1 MDVVV
6 LAGGFGTRLRPWTEG
21 RAKPLLPVLD
31 KTLLERVVECVP
43 NELIDRVVIAA
54 GYSIAEMEQFFSSS
68 NLPYDVIISVEDSP
82 LGTGGAI
89 AKSLEHLSG
98 DGPVLILNGDL
109 VSSVDV
115 NQLLNFHQE
124 KNASIT
130 LSLWHVDDPSR
141 FGVCGLDDSGM
152 ITRFQEKPEPGTEF
166 SNLINAGCYL
176 IERDVLES
184 LSLNK
189 HSMEREVFPLIADEG
204 KMAGLE
210 FQGYFVDAG
219 TPTSFIEAT
228 QVCISNLKFKLGAT
242 DDNNNWFLD
251 QEFID
256 DSYRITGS
264 SVSSNVSI
272 GDGCEIVDCVILSG
286 AKIGNGSKL
295 FLSSDTA
302 MLNKGKNNLVFSKN
316 VILKTDDRMEITA
329 PEIFSALDKTLIQA
343 GGPVKGLFGISTIEA
358 GQLDIFKEDTSSNL
372 VISFTQGVKMVYDV
386 RKSF

>member
-54 GYSIAEMEQFFSSS
+54 GYSITEMEKFFSSS
-68 NLPYDVIISVEDSP
+68 DLPYDVIISVEDNP

-89 AKSLEHLSG
+89 AKSFEHLSG

-115 NQLLNFHQE
+115 NQLLNYHQE
-124 KNASIT
+124 KKASIT

-141 FGVCGLDDSGM
+141 FGVCGLDESGM

-184 LSLNK
+184 LSSKK
-189 HSMEREVFPLIADEG
+189 HSMESEVFPLIADAG
-204 KMAGLE
+204 KMSGLE
-210 FQGYFVDAG
+210 FKGYFVDAG
-219 TPTSFIEAT
+219 TPSSFIDAT
-228 QVCISNLKFKLGAT
+228 QVCISNKRYTVGSISNDSWFY
-242 DDNNNWFLD
+242 DD
-251 QEFID
+251 II
-256 DSYRITGS
+256 SGSIISGS
-264 SVSSNVSI
+264 SVSSDVTI

-286 AKIGNGSKL
+286 AKIGNGCKL
-295 FLSSDTA
+295 FRCLIGESCIINNHSKISD
-302 MLNKGKNNLVFSKN
+302 K
-316 VILKTDDRMEITA
+316 VIGHHEI
-329 PEIFSALDKTLIQA
+329 I
-343 GGPVKGLFGISTIEA
+343 
-358 GQLDIFKEDTSSNL
+358 
-372 VISFTQGVKMVYDV
+372 
-386 RKSF
+386 

>member
-54 GYSIAEMEQFFSSS
+54 GYSIEEMEIFFNS
-68 NLPYDVIISVEDSP
+68 NDLPYDVIISVEDEP

-89 AKSLEHLSG
+89 AKSVEHLVG
-98 DGPVLILNGDL
+98 EGPVLILNGDL
-109 VSSVDV
+109 VSSVNV
-115 NQLLNFHQE
+115 NHLLNFHRE
-124 KNASIT
+124 MNASIT

-176 IERDVLES
+176 IERDILES
-184 LSLNK
+184 LSPK
-189 HSMEREVFPLIADEG
+189 RHSMEREVFPLIADMG

-210 FQGYFVDAG
+210 FHGYFVDAG

-228 QVCISNLKFKLGAT
+228 QVCISNKKFMLGAT
-242 DDNNNWFLD
+242 DEYNNWYSD
-251 QEFID
+251 QVFID
-256 DSYRITGS
+256 DSCRITGS
-264 SVSSNVSI
+264 SVSKNVSI
-272 GDGCEIVDCVILSG
+272 GDNCEIVDCVILSG
-286 AKIGNGSKL
+286 AKIGNGCKL
-295 FLSSDTA
+295 HRCLVGEYSIINNSSDI
-302 MLNKGKNNLVFSKN
+302 SDR
-316 VILKTDDRMEITA
+316 VIGHREI
-329 PEIFSALDKTLIQA
+329 I
-343 GGPVKGLFGISTIEA
+343 
-358 GQLDIFKEDTSSNL
+358 
-372 VISFTQGVKMVYDV
+372 
-386 RKSF
+386 

>member
-54 GYSIAEMEQFFSSS
+54 GYSITEMEKFFSSS
-68 NLPYDVIISVEDSP
+68 DLPYDVIISVEDNP

-115 NQLLNFHQE
+115 NQLLNYHQE
-124 KNASIT
+124 KKASIT

-141 FGVCGLDDSGM
+141 FGVCGLDESGM

-184 LSLNK
+184 LSSKK
-189 HSMEREVFPLIADEG
+189 HSMEREVFPLIADAG
-204 KMAGLE
+204 KMSGLE
-210 FQGYFVDAG
+210 FKGYFVDAG
-219 TPTSFIEAT
+219 TPSSFIDAT
-228 QVCISNLKFKLGAT
+228 QVCISNKRYTVGSISNDSWFY
-242 DDNNNWFLD
+242 DD
-251 QEFID
+251 II
-256 DSYRITGS
+256 SGSIISGS
-264 SVSSNVSI
+264 SVSSDVTI

-286 AKIGNGSKL
+286 AKIGNGCKL
-295 FLSSDTA
+295 FRCLIGESCIINNNSNISDR
-302 MLNKGKNNLVFSKN
+302 
-316 VILKTDDRMEITA
+316 VIGHHEI
-329 PEIFSALDKTLIQA
+329 I
-343 GGPVKGLFGISTIEA
+343 
-358 GQLDIFKEDTSSNL
+358 
-372 VISFTQGVKMVYDV
+372 
-386 RKSF
+386 

>member
-54 GYSIAEMEQFFSSS
+54 GYSITEMEKFFSSS
-68 NLPYDVIISVEDSP
+68 DLPYDVIISVEDNP

-115 NQLLNFHQE
+115 NQLLNYHQE
-124 KNASIT
+124 KKASIT

-141 FGVCGLDDSGM
+141 FGVCGLDESGM

-184 LSLNK
+184 LSSKK
-189 HSMEREVFPLIADEG
+189 HSMEREVFPLIADAG
-204 KMAGLE
+204 KMSGLE
-210 FQGYFVDAG
+210 FKGYFVDAG
-219 TPTSFIEAT
+219 TPSSFIDAT
-228 QVCISNLKFKLGAT
+228 QVCISNKRYTVGSISNDSWFY
-242 DDNNNWFLD
+242 DD
-251 QEFID
+251 II
-256 DSYRITGS
+256 SGSIISGS
-264 SVSSNVSI
+264 SVSSDVTI

-286 AKIGNGSKL
+286 AKIGNGCKL
-295 FLSSDTA
+295 FRCLIGESCIINNHSNISD
-302 MLNKGKNNLVFSKN
+302 K
-316 VILKTDDRMEITA
+316 VIGHHEI
-329 PEIFSALDKTLIQA
+329 I
-343 GGPVKGLFGISTIEA
+343 
-358 GQLDIFKEDTSSNL
+358 
-372 VISFTQGVKMVYDV
+372 
-386 RKSF
+386 

>member
-54 GYSIAEMEQFFSSS
+54 GYSITEMEKFFSSS
-68 NLPYDVIISVEDSP
+68 DLPYDIIISVEDNP

-89 AKSLEHLSG
+89 AKSLEHLTG
-98 DGPVLILNGDL
+98 NGPVLILNGDL

-115 NQLLNFHQE
+115 NQLLNYHQE
-124 KNASIT
+124 KKASIT

-141 FGVCGLDDSGM
+141 FGVCGLDESGM

-184 LSLNK
+184 LSSKK
-189 HSMEREVFPLIADEG
+189 HSMEREVFPLIADAG
-204 KMAGLE
+204 KMSGLE
-210 FQGYFVDAG
+210 FKGYFVDAG
-219 TPTSFIEAT
+219 TPSSFIDAT
-228 QVCISNLKFKLGAT
+228 QVCISNKRYTVGSISNDSWFY
-242 DDNNNWFLD
+242 DD
-251 QEFID
+251 II
-256 DSYRITGS
+256 SGSIISGS
-264 SVSSNVSI
+264 SVSSDVTI

-286 AKIGNGSKL
+286 AKIGNGCKL
-295 FLSSDTA
+295 FRCLIGESCIINNDSNISD
-302 MLNKGKNNLVFSKN
+302 K
-316 VILKTDDRMEITA
+316 VIGHHEI
-329 PEIFSALDKTLIQA
+329 I
-343 GGPVKGLFGISTIEA
+343 
-358 GQLDIFKEDTSSNL
+358 
-372 VISFTQGVKMVYDV
+372 
-386 RKSF
+386 

>member
-68 NLPYDVIISVEDSP
+68 SLPYDVIISVEDSP

-228 QVCISNLKFKLGAT
+228 QVCISNRKFVLGAT

-251 QEFID
+251 QSSID
-256 DSYRITGS
+256 DSYRMTGS

-272 GDGCEIVDCVILSG
+272 GDGCEIIDCVILSG

-295 FLSSDTA
+295 YRCLIGESSII
-302 MLNKGKNNLVFSKN
+302 NNESNISDK
-316 VILKTDDRMEITA
+316 VIGHHEI
-329 PEIFSALDKTLIQA
+329 I
-343 GGPVKGLFGISTIEA
+343 
-358 GQLDIFKEDTSSNL
+358 
-372 VISFTQGVKMVYDV
+372 
-386 RKSF
+386 

>member
-54 GYSIAEMEQFFSSS
+54 GYSITEMEKFFSSS
-68 NLPYDVIISVEDSP
+68 DLPYDIIISVEDNP

-89 AKSLEHLSG
+89 AKSLEHLTG
-98 DGPVLILNGDL
+98 NGPVLILNGDL

-115 NQLLNFHQE
+115 NQLLNYHQE
-124 KNASIT
+124 KKASIT

-141 FGVCGLDDSGM
+141 FGVCGLDESGM

-184 LSLNK
+184 LSSKK
-189 HSMEREVFPLIADEG
+189 HSIEREVFPLIADAG
-204 KMAGLE
+204 KMSGLE
-210 FQGYFVDAG
+210 FKGYFVDAG
-219 TPTSFIEAT
+219 TPSSFIDAT
-228 QVCISNLKFKLGAT
+228 QVCISNKRYTVGSISNESWFY
-242 DDNNNWFLD
+242 DD
-251 QEFID
+251 II
-256 DSYRITGS
+256 SGSIISGS
-264 SVSSNVSI
+264 SVSSDVTI

-286 AKIGNGSKL
+286 AKIGNGCKL
-295 FLSSDTA
+295 FRCLIGESCIINNHSNISD
-302 MLNKGKNNLVFSKN
+302 K
-316 VILKTDDRMEITA
+316 VIGHHEI
-329 PEIFSALDKTLIQA
+329 I
-343 GGPVKGLFGISTIEA
+343 
-358 GQLDIFKEDTSSNL
+358 
-372 VISFTQGVKMVYDV
+372 
-386 RKSF
+386 

>member
-43 NELIDRVVIAA
+43 DELIDRVVIAA

-68 NLPYDVIISVEDSP
+68 DLPYDVIISVEDNP

-98 DGPVLILNGDL
+98 EGPVLILNGDL

-115 NQLLNFHQE
+115 NQLLNYHQE
-124 KNASIT
+124 KKASIT

-141 FGVCGLDDSGM
+141 FGVCGLDETGM

-184 LSLNK
+184 LSSKK
-189 HSMEREVFPLIADEG
+189 HSMEREVFPLIADAG

-210 FQGYFVDAG
+210 FKGYFVDAG
-219 TPTSFIEAT
+219 TPSSFIDAT
-228 QVCISNLKFKLGAT
+228 QVCISNKRYTVGSILNDSWFY
-242 DDNNNWFLD
+242 DD
-251 QEFID
+251 IIS
-256 DSYRITGS
+256 DSVISGS
-264 SVSSNVSI
+264 SVSSDVSI

-286 AKIGNGSKL
+286 AKIGNGCKL
-295 FLSSDTA
+295 FRCLIGESCIINDDSNISD
-302 MLNKGKNNLVFSKN
+302 K
-316 VILKTDDRMEITA
+316 VI
-329 PEIFSALDKTLIQA
+329 
-343 GGPVKGLFGISTIEA
+343 GHH
-358 GQLDIFKEDTSSNL
+358 DI
-372 VISFTQGVKMVYDV
+372 I
-386 RKSF
+386 

>member
-54 GYSIAEMEQFFSSS
+54 GYSITEMEKFFSSS
-68 NLPYDVIISVEDSP
+68 DLPYDVIISVEDNP

-115 NQLLNFHQE
+115 NQLLNYHQE
-124 KNASIT
+124 KKASIT

-141 FGVCGLDDSGM
+141 FGVCGLDESGM

-184 LSLNK
+184 LSSKK
-189 HSMEREVFPLIADEG
+189 HSMEREVFPLIADAG
-204 KMAGLE
+204 KMSGLE
-210 FQGYFVDAG
+210 FKGYFVDAG
-219 TPTSFIEAT
+219 TPSSFIDAT
-228 QVCISNLKFKLGAT
+228 QVCISNKRYTVGSISNDSWFY
-242 DDNNNWFLD
+242 DD
-251 QEFID
+251 II
-256 DSYRITGS
+256 SGSIISGS
-264 SVSSNVSI
+264 SVSSDVTI

-286 AKIGNGSKL
+286 AKIGNGCKL
-295 FLSSDTA
+295 FRCLIGESCIINNHSYISD
-302 MLNKGKNNLVFSKN
+302 K
-316 VILKTDDRMEITA
+316 VIGHHEI
-329 PEIFSALDKTLIQA
+329 I
-343 GGPVKGLFGISTIEA
+343 
-358 GQLDIFKEDTSSNL
+358 
-372 VISFTQGVKMVYDV
+372 
-386 RKSF
+386 

>member
-68 NLPYDVIISVEDSP
+68 SLPYDVIISVEDSP

-89 AKSLEHLSG
+89 AKSLKHLTG
-98 DGPVLILNGDL
+98 NGPVLILNGDL

-228 QVCISNLKFKLGAT
+228 QVCISNRKFVLGAT

-251 QEFID
+251 QSFID
-256 DSYRITGS
+256 DSYRMTGS

-272 GDGCEIVDCVILSG
+272 GDGCEIIDCVILSG

-295 FLSSDTA
+295 YRCLIGESSII
-302 MLNKGKNNLVFSKN
+302 NNESNISDK
-316 VILKTDDRMEITA
+316 VIGHHEI
-329 PEIFSALDKTLIQA
+329 I
-343 GGPVKGLFGISTIEA
+343 
-358 GQLDIFKEDTSSNL
+358 
-372 VISFTQGVKMVYDV
+372 
-386 RKSF
+386 

>member
-54 GYSIAEMEQFFSSS
+54 GYSITEMEKFFSSS
-68 NLPYDVIISVEDSP
+68 DLPYDIIISVEDNP

-89 AKSLEHLSG
+89 AKSLEHLTG
-98 DGPVLILNGDL
+98 NGPVLILNGDL

-115 NQLLNFHQE
+115 NQLLSYHQE
-124 KNASIT
+124 KMASIT

-141 FGVCGLDDSGM
+141 FGVCGLDESGM

-184 LSLNK
+184 LSSEK
-189 HSMEREVFPLIADEG
+189 HSMEREVFPLIADAG
-204 KMAGLE
+204 KMSGLE
-210 FQGYFVDAG
+210 FKGYFVDAG
-219 TPTSFIEAT
+219 TPSSFIDAT
-228 QVCISNLKFKLGAT
+228 QVCISNKRYTVGSISNESWFY
-242 DDNNNWFLD
+242 DD
-251 QEFID
+251 II
-256 DSYRITGS
+256 SGSIISGS
-264 SVSSNVSI
+264 SVSSDVTI

-286 AKIGNGSKL
+286 AKIGNGCKL
-295 FLSSDTA
+295 FRCLIGESCII
-302 MLNKGKNNLVFSKN
+302 NNHSKIYDK
-316 VILKTDDRMEITA
+316 VIGHHEI
-329 PEIFSALDKTLIQA
+329 I
-343 GGPVKGLFGISTIEA
+343 
-358 GQLDIFKEDTSSNL
+358 
-372 VISFTQGVKMVYDV
+372 
-386 RKSF
+386 

>member
-1 MDVVV
+1 MRPYRFKSQTRSAEINCHFREGMDVVV

-54 GYSIAEMEQFFSSS
+54 GYSTAEMEIFFNSHD
-68 NLPYDVIISVEDSP
+68 LPYDVIISVEDDP

-89 AKSLEHLSG
+89 AKSVEHLVG
-98 DGPVLILNGDL
+98 EGPVLILNGDL

-115 NQLLNFHQE
+115 DQLLNYHQE

-141 FGVCGLDDSGM
+141 FGVCGLSDAGM

-184 LSLNK
+184 LSPKK
-189 HSMEREVFPLIADEG
+189 HSMEREVFPQIAEMG

-210 FQGYFVDAG
+210 FHGYFVDAG

-228 QVCISNLKFKLGAT
+228 QVCISNKKFMLGAT
-242 DDNNNWFLD
+242 DEYNNWYSD
-251 QEFID
+251 QVFID
-256 DSYRITGS
+256 DSCRITGS
-264 SVSSNVSI
+264 SVSKNVSI
-272 GDGCEIVDCVILSG
+272 GDNCEIVDCVILSG
-286 AKIGNGSKL
+286 AKIGNGCKL
-295 FLSSDTA
+295 HRCLVGEYSIINNSSDI
-302 MLNKGKNNLVFSKN
+302 SDR
-316 VILKTDDRMEITA
+316 VIGHREI
-329 PEIFSALDKTLIQA
+329 I
-343 GGPVKGLFGISTIEA
+343 
-358 GQLDIFKEDTSSNL
+358 
-372 VISFTQGVKMVYDV
+372 
-386 RKSF
+386 

>member
-54 GYSIAEMEQFFSSS
+54 GYSITEMEKFFSSS
-68 NLPYDVIISVEDSP
+68 DLPYDVIISVEDNP

-115 NQLLNFHQE
+115 NQLLNYHQE
-124 KNASIT
+124 KKASIT

-141 FGVCGLDDSGM
+141 FGVCGLDESGM

-184 LSLNK
+184 LSSKK
-189 HSMEREVFPLIADEG
+189 HSMEREVFPLIADAG
-204 KMAGLE
+204 KMSGLE
-210 FQGYFVDAG
+210 FKGYFVDAG
-219 TPTSFIEAT
+219 TPSSFIDAT
-228 QVCISNLKFKLGAT
+228 QVCISNKRYTVGSISNDSWFY
-242 DDNNNWFLD
+242 DD
-251 QEFID
+251 II
-256 DSYRITGS
+256 SGSIISGS
-264 SVSSNVSI
+264 SVSSDVTI

-286 AKIGNGSKL
+286 AKIGNGCKL
-295 FLSSDTA
+295 FRCLIGESCIINNHSKISD
-302 MLNKGKNNLVFSKN
+302 K
-316 VILKTDDRMEITA
+316 VIGHHEI
-329 PEIFSALDKTLIQA
+329 I
-343 GGPVKGLFGISTIEA
+343 
-358 GQLDIFKEDTSSNL
+358 
-372 VISFTQGVKMVYDV
+372 
-386 RKSF
+386 

>member
-54 GYSIAEMEQFFSSS
+54 GYSITEMEKFFSSS
-68 NLPYDVIISVEDSP
+68 DLPYDVIISVEDNP

-115 NQLLNFHQE
+115 NQLLSYHQE
-124 KNASIT
+124 KMASIT

-141 FGVCGLDDSGM
+141 FGVCGLDESGM

-184 LSLNK
+184 LSSKK
-189 HSMEREVFPLIADEG
+189 HSMEREVFPLIADAG
-204 KMAGLE
+204 KMSGLE
-210 FQGYFVDAG
+210 FKGYFVDAG
-219 TPTSFIEAT
+219 TPSSFIDAT
-228 QVCISNLKFKLGAT
+228 QVCISNKRYTVGSISNDSWFY
-242 DDNNNWFLD
+242 DD
-251 QEFID
+251 II
-256 DSYRITGS
+256 SGSIISGS
-264 SVSSNVSI
+264 SVSSDVTI

-286 AKIGNGSKL
+286 AKIGNGCKL
-295 FLSSDTA
+295 FRCLIGESCIINNHSKISD
-302 MLNKGKNNLVFSKN
+302 K
-316 VILKTDDRMEITA
+316 VIGHHEI
-329 PEIFSALDKTLIQA
+329 I
-343 GGPVKGLFGISTIEA
+343 
-358 GQLDIFKEDTSSNL
+358 
-372 VISFTQGVKMVYDV
+372 
-386 RKSF
+386 

>member
-54 GYSIAEMEQFFSSS
+54 GYSITEMEKFFSSS
-68 NLPYDVIISVEDSP
+68 DLPYDVIISVEDNP

-89 AKSLEHLSG
+89 AKSFEHLSG

-115 NQLLNFHQE
+115 NQLLNYHQE
-124 KNASIT
+124 KKASIT

-141 FGVCGLDDSGM
+141 FGVCGLDESGM

-184 LSLNK
+184 LSSKK
-189 HSMEREVFPLIADEG
+189 HSMEREVFPLIADAG
-204 KMAGLE
+204 KMSGLE
-210 FQGYFVDAG
+210 FKGYFVDAG
-219 TPTSFIEAT
+219 TPSSFIDAT
-228 QVCISNLKFKLGAT
+228 QVCISNKRYTVGSISNDSWFY
-242 DDNNNWFLD
+242 DD
-251 QEFID
+251 II
-256 DSYRITGS
+256 SGSIISGS
-264 SVSSNVSI
+264 SVSSDVTI

-286 AKIGNGSKL
+286 AKIGNGCKL
-295 FLSSDTA
+295 FRCLIGESCIINNHSYISD
-302 MLNKGKNNLVFSKN
+302 K
-316 VILKTDDRMEITA
+316 VIGHHEI
-329 PEIFSALDKTLIQA
+329 I
-343 GGPVKGLFGISTIEA
+343 
-358 GQLDIFKEDTSSNL
+358 
-372 VISFTQGVKMVYDV
+372 
-386 RKSF
+386 

>member
-54 GYSIAEMEQFFSSS
+54 GYSITEMEKFFSSS
-68 NLPYDVIISVEDSP
+68 DLPYDVIISVEDVP

-89 AKSLEHLSG
+89 AKSFEHLSG

-115 NQLLNFHQE
+115 NQLLNYHQE
-124 KNASIT
+124 KKASIT

-141 FGVCGLDDSGM
+141 FGVCGLDESGM

-184 LSLNK
+184 LSSKK
-189 HSMEREVFPLIADEG
+189 HSMEREVFPLIADAG
-204 KMAGLE
+204 KMSGLE
-210 FQGYFVDAG
+210 FKGYFVDAG
-219 TPTSFIEAT
+219 TPSSFIDAT
-228 QVCISNLKFKLGAT
+228 QVCISNKRYTVGSISNDSWFY
-242 DDNNNWFLD
+242 DD
-251 QEFID
+251 II
-256 DSYRITGS
+256 SGSIISGS
-264 SVSSNVSI
+264 SVSSDVTI

-286 AKIGNGSKL
+286 AKIGNGCKL
-295 FLSSDTA
+295 FRCLIGESCIINNHSKISD
-302 MLNKGKNNLVFSKN
+302 K
-316 VILKTDDRMEITA
+316 VIGHHEI
-329 PEIFSALDKTLIQA
+329 I
-343 GGPVKGLFGISTIEA
+343 
-358 GQLDIFKEDTSSNL
+358 
-372 VISFTQGVKMVYDV
+372 
-386 RKSF
+386 

>member
-54 GYSIAEMEQFFSSS
+54 GYSITEMEKFFSSS
-68 NLPYDVIISVEDSP
+68 DLPYDIIISVEDNP

-115 NQLLNFHQE
+115 NQLLNYHQE
-124 KNASIT
+124 KKASIT

-141 FGVCGLDDSGM
+141 FGVCGLDESGM

-184 LSLNK
+184 LSSKK
-189 HSMEREVFPLIADEG
+189 HSMEREVFPLIADAG
-204 KMAGLE
+204 KMSGLE
-210 FQGYFVDAG
+210 FKGYFVDAG
-219 TPTSFIEAT
+219 TPSSFIDAT
-228 QVCISNLKFKLGAT
+228 QVCISNKRYTVGSISNDSWFY
-242 DDNNNWFLD
+242 DD
-251 QEFID
+251 II
-256 DSYRITGS
+256 SGSIISGS
-264 SVSSNVSI
+264 SVSSDVTI

-286 AKIGNGSKL
+286 AKIGNGCKL
-295 FLSSDTA
+295 FRCLIGESCIINNHSNISD
-302 MLNKGKNNLVFSKN
+302 K
-316 VILKTDDRMEITA
+316 VIGHHEI
-329 PEIFSALDKTLIQA
+329 I
-343 GGPVKGLFGISTIEA
+343 
-358 GQLDIFKEDTSSNL
+358 
-372 VISFTQGVKMVYDV
+372 
-386 RKSF
+386 

>member
-54 GYSIAEMEQFFSSS
+54 GYSITEMEKFFSSS
-68 NLPYDVIISVEDSP
+68 DLPYDVIISVEDNP

-115 NQLLNFHQE
+115 NQLLNYHQE
-124 KNASIT
+124 KKASIT

-141 FGVCGLDDSGM
+141 FGVCGLDESGM

-184 LSLNK
+184 LSSKK
-189 HSMEREVFPLIADEG
+189 HSMEREVFPLIADAG
-204 KMAGLE
+204 KMSGLE
-210 FQGYFVDAG
+210 FKGYFVDAG
-219 TPTSFIEAT
+219 TPSSFIDAT
-228 QVCISNLKFKLGAT
+228 QVCISNKRYTVGSISNDSWFY
-242 DDNNNWFLD
+242 DD
-251 QEFID
+251 IIPG
-256 DSYRITGS
+256 SIISGS
-264 SVSSNVSI
+264 SVSSDVTI

-286 AKIGNGSKL
+286 AKIGNGCKL
-295 FLSSDTA
+295 FRCLIGESCMINNDSNISD
-302 MLNKGKNNLVFSKN
+302 K
-316 VILKTDDRMEITA
+316 VIGHHEI
-329 PEIFSALDKTLIQA
+329 I
-343 GGPVKGLFGISTIEA
+343 
-358 GQLDIFKEDTSSNL
+358 
-372 VISFTQGVKMVYDV
+372 
-386 RKSF
+386 

>member
-89 AKSLEHLSG
+89 AKSLEHLNG

-141 FGVCGLDDSGM
+141 FGVCGLDESGM

-184 LSLNK
+184 LSSKK
-189 HSMEREVFPLIADEG
+189 HSIEREVFPLIADAG
-204 KMAGLE
+204 KMSGLE
-210 FQGYFVDAG
+210 FKGYFVDAG
-219 TPTSFIEAT
+219 TPSSFIDAT
-228 QVCISNLKFKLGAT
+228 QVCISNKRYNVGSISNDSWFY
-242 DDNNNWFLD
+242 DD
-251 QEFID
+251 II
-256 DSYRITGS
+256 SGSIISGS
-264 SVSSNVSI
+264 SVSSDVTI

-286 AKIGNGSKL
+286 AKIGNGCKL
-295 FLSSDTA
+295 FRCLIGESCIINNHSNISD
-302 MLNKGKNNLVFSKN
+302 K
-316 VILKTDDRMEITA
+316 VIGHHEI
-329 PEIFSALDKTLIQA
+329 I
-343 GGPVKGLFGISTIEA
+343 
-358 GQLDIFKEDTSSNL
+358 
-372 VISFTQGVKMVYDV
+372 
-386 RKSF
+386 

>member
-68 NLPYDVIISVEDSP
+68 SLPYDVIISVEDSP

-89 AKSLEHLSG
+89 AKSLKHLTG

-141 FGVCGLDDSGM
+141 FGVCGLDESGM

-189 HSMEREVFPLIADEG
+189 HSMEREVFPLIAHEG

-228 QVCISNLKFKLGAT
+228 QVCISNSKFVLGAT

-251 QEFID
+251 QSIID
-256 DSYRITGS
+256 DSYRMTGS

-295 FLSSDTA
+295 YRCLIGESSII
-302 MLNKGKNNLVFSKN
+302 NNESNISDK
-316 VILKTDDRMEITA
+316 VIGHHEI
-329 PEIFSALDKTLIQA
+329 I
-343 GGPVKGLFGISTIEA
+343 
-358 GQLDIFKEDTSSNL
+358 
-372 VISFTQGVKMVYDV
+372 
-386 RKSF
+386 

>member
-54 GYSIAEMEQFFSSS
+54 GYSITEMEKFFSSS
-68 NLPYDVIISVEDSP
+68 DLPYDIIISVEDNP

-89 AKSLEHLSG
+89 AKSLEHLTG
-98 DGPVLILNGDL
+98 NGPVLILNGDL

-115 NQLLNFHQE
+115 NQLLNHHQE
-124 KNASIT
+124 KKASIT

-141 FGVCGLDDSGM
+141 FGVCGLDESGM

-184 LSLNK
+184 LSSEK
-189 HSMEREVFPLIADEG
+189 HSMEREVFPLIADAG
-204 KMAGLE
+204 KMSGLE
-210 FQGYFVDAG
+210 FKGYFVDAG
-219 TPTSFIEAT
+219 TPSSFIDAT
-228 QVCISNLKFKLGAT
+228 QVCISNKRYTVGSISNESWFY
-242 DDNNNWFLD
+242 DD
-251 QEFID
+251 II
-256 DSYRITGS
+256 SGSIISGS
-264 SVSSNVSI
+264 SVSSDVTI

-286 AKIGNGSKL
+286 AKIGNGCKL
-295 FLSSDTA
+295 FRCLIGESCIINNHSNISD
-302 MLNKGKNNLVFSKN
+302 K
-316 VILKTDDRMEITA
+316 VIGHHEI
-329 PEIFSALDKTLIQA
+329 I
-343 GGPVKGLFGISTIEA
+343 
-358 GQLDIFKEDTSSNL
+358 
-372 VISFTQGVKMVYDV
+372 
-386 RKSF
+386 

>member
-54 GYSIAEMEQFFSSS
+54 GYSITEMEKFFSSS
-68 NLPYDVIISVEDSP
+68 DLPYDVIISVEDNP

-89 AKSLEHLSG
+89 AKSLEHLTG
-98 DGPVLILNGDL
+98 NGPVLILNGDL

-115 NQLLNFHQE
+115 NQLLNYHQE
-124 KNASIT
+124 KKASIT

-141 FGVCGLDDSGM
+141 FGVCGLDESGM

-184 LSLNK
+184 LSSEK
-189 HSMEREVFPLIADEG
+189 HSMEREVFPLIADAG
-204 KMAGLE
+204 KMSGLE
-210 FQGYFVDAG
+210 FKGYFVDAG
-219 TPTSFIEAT
+219 TPSSFIDAT
-228 QVCISNLKFKLGAT
+228 QVCISNKRYTVGSISNESWFY
-242 DDNNNWFLD
+242 DD
-251 QEFID
+251 II
-256 DSYRITGS
+256 SGSIISGS
-264 SVSSNVSI
+264 SVSSDVTI

-286 AKIGNGSKL
+286 AKIGNGCKL
-295 FLSSDTA
+295 FRCLIGESCIINNDSNISD
-302 MLNKGKNNLVFSKN
+302 K
-316 VILKTDDRMEITA
+316 VIGHHEI
-329 PEIFSALDKTLIQA
+329 I
-343 GGPVKGLFGISTIEA
+343 
-358 GQLDIFKEDTSSNL
+358 
-372 VISFTQGVKMVYDV
+372 
-386 RKSF
+386 

>member
-141 FGVCGLDDSGM
+141 FGVCGLDESGM

-251 QEFID
+251 KEFID

-286 AKIGNGSKL
+286 AKIGNSSKL
-295 FLSSDTA
+295 YRCLVGESSII
-302 MLNKGKNNLVFSKN
+302 NNDSNISDK
-316 VILKTDDRMEITA
+316 VIGHHEI
-329 PEIFSALDKTLIQA
+329 I
-343 GGPVKGLFGISTIEA
+343 
-358 GQLDIFKEDTSSNL
+358 
-372 VISFTQGVKMVYDV
+372 
-386 RKSF
+386 

>member
-54 GYSIAEMEQFFSSS
+54 GYSITEMEKFFSSS
-68 NLPYDVIISVEDSP
+68 DLPYDVIISVEDNP

-115 NQLLNFHQE
+115 NQLLNYHQE
-124 KNASIT
+124 KKVSIT

-141 FGVCGLDDSGM
+141 FGVCGLDESGM

-184 LSLNK
+184 LSSKK
-189 HSMEREVFPLIADEG
+189 HSMEREVFPLIADAG
-204 KMAGLE
+204 KMSGLE
-210 FQGYFVDAG
+210 FKGYFVDAG
-219 TPTSFIEAT
+219 TPSSFIDAT
-228 QVCISNLKFKLGAT
+228 QVCISNKRYTVGSISNDSWFY
-242 DDNNNWFLD
+242 DD
-251 QEFID
+251 II
-256 DSYRITGS
+256 SGSIISGS
-264 SVSSNVSI
+264 SVSSDVTI

-286 AKIGNGSKL
+286 AKIGNGCKL
-295 FLSSDTA
+295 FRCLIGESCIINNHSNISD
-302 MLNKGKNNLVFSKN
+302 K
-316 VILKTDDRMEITA
+316 VIGHHEI
-329 PEIFSALDKTLIQA
+329 I
-343 GGPVKGLFGISTIEA
+343 
-358 GQLDIFKEDTSSNL
+358 
-372 VISFTQGVKMVYDV
+372 
-386 RKSF
+386 